1 MATYNQRSDALRGY
15 VSPIDVDTYGKVLI
29 GLQAGYDKNVGEL
42 TKTEEKLKEIA
53 QNTNLR
59 PEAKDYFYKR
69 MRERKDVLE
78 KNMGNFAFAN
88 ELDYGTKVLNSAV
101 DDNVAIEMYNA
112 SIPNT
117 VTAQYK
123 KLSEG
128 KNPELAN
135 SVNLEHSL
143 QDYNKFI
150 NSGAPV
156 GTKFQGNSTYVPYTD
171 IQKVLQDVQKILPPN
186 TYAEINQFGTFTYMS
201 GGKEVKLDAD
211 IQRSIDAVISSNAGV
226 SKQIEINAWNQFRG
240 VDDKS
245 MVESFAR
252 YASTKAEQYAKLSA
266 NHKAFEEGEKLGKKV
281 IFKKD
286 ATMSDEEATA
296 MEKSSNYYKNQSEGY
311 LSMIEGLKN
320 GSLTRKDIE
329 REIYKGELKHNFG
342 NTFAYTK
349 MKDKKFITDQGAMNI
364 WNEQN
369 KQSQF
374 NATMAYNMQKD
385 EADRVLEMTK
395 AYNKGEL
402 TAENMIQQGA
412 NPNVVSSIVSADIK
426 RLPAEEG
433 DAPDIDTEIKTVG
446 ETQAQNNKALRGIYS
461 DLQLNYG
468 VGVDIASLSNEDRG
482 SFFNSL
488 EQSLKDGKNKDFEW
502 KNRDGKTYIIKENQ
516 KMLDHI
522 NKIREIRTENTNLG
536 RYMRSISEDKTKAT
550 VNNTTSYDTNKYE
563 LVNVTDPLFNITSK
577 MLKDKATGAYSPL
590 PHSGSLFG
598 VESKEAAE
606 NTKEYIYSKR
616 REFGVTFGSEQTNA
630 EIKSQAIKAE
640 VIRMGFAR
648 GLKGLPSDV
657 ENMKPSEIIAL
668 MGKKDGGIP
677 EFSVVYDSKS
687 KKLIV
692 HGDKDWSFDNKVG
705 EVDEGQILSSNI
717 LSKTVGEFR
726 QINEQKFNN
735 EKLGNNI
742 RSQTYNGNLVA
753 KNPDTKKMEI
763 TDTEKY
769 ISIRTVFNQGR
780 YDHVATKQ
788 DVEGNIYVSYVYD
801 GKWFPNSVKIAS
813 EELYTSEGN
822 EKLAQTVNEMEMKLK
837 AEASK

>member
-1 MATYNQRSDALRGY
+1 MATFNQRSDALREY
-15 VSPIDVDTYGKVLI
+15 VSPVNVEAYGKVLE
-29 GLQAGYDKNVGEL
+29 GLQKGYDKNVGVLNE
-42 TKTEEKLKEIA
+42 TEEKLKSIA

-59 PEAKDYFYKR
+59 PEAKEYFYKR

-78 KNMGNFAFAN
+78 KNVGNFAFAN
-88 ELDYGTKVLNSAV
+88 ELDYGMKVLNSAV
-101 DDNVAIEMYNA
+101 DDNVAVEMYNS
-112 SIPNT
+112 SIPSNIG
-117 VTAQYK
+117 ASYK
-123 KLSEG
+123 KIQES

-135 SVNLEHSL
+135 SVNLEYSM
-143 QDYNKFI
+143 QDYSKFV

-156 GTKFQGNSTYVPYTD
+156 GTKFQGNANYVPYTD

-201 GGKEVKLDAD
+201 GGKEVQLGAN
-211 IQRSIDAVISSNAGV
+211 IERAVDAVISSNAGV

-245 MVESFAR
+245 IANYFAQ
-252 YASTKAEQYAKLSA
+252 YASSKAQQYSQLS
-266 NHKAFEEGEKLGKKV
+266 NSHKAFEEGEKLGKRV

-296 MEKSSNYYKNQSEGY
+296 MEKSSNYYKNQSDGY
-311 LSMIEGLKN
+311 LSMIDGIKN
-320 GSLTRKDIE
+320 GTLTRKDIE

-342 NTFAYTK
+342 NTFAYIK

-402 TAENMIQQGA
+402 TAENMIQQGM
-412 NPNVVSSIVSADIK
+412 NPNVVSSIVSADVK

-433 DAPDIDTEIKTVG
+433 DTPDIDTEIKNVG

-461 DLQLNYG
+461 DIQLNYG
-468 VGVDIASLSNEDRG
+468 VGVDIASLSNEDRD

-502 KNRDGKTYIIKENQ
+502 KDRQGKTYIIKENQ
-516 KMLDHI
+516 QMLDQI
-522 NKIREIRTENTNLG
+522 NKIREIRTENTSLMGYARDLAQSQNVGNIDL
-536 RYMRSISEDKTKAT
+536 TKYKIVET
-550 VNNTTSYDTNKYE
+550 PSTMYVSPT
-563 LVNVTDPLFNITSK
+563 
-577 MLKDKATGAYSPL
+577 TGAPIQTYKKAL
-590 PHSGSLFG
+590 
-598 VESKEAAE
+598 VEISTGKEVPFPTDKDGQKEA
-606 NTKEYIYSKR
+606 IYRLR
-616 REFGVTFGSEQTNA
+616 RERGVTFGSEQTNA

-657 ENMKPSEIIAL
+657 ENMKTSEIIAL

-692 HGDKDWSFDNKVG
+692 HGDKDWSVSNKVG

-717 LSKTVGEFR
+717 LSRTVGEFR
-726 QINEQKFNN
+726 QMNEQKFNN

-742 RSQTYNGNLVA
+742 RTQTYNGKLVS
-753 KNPDTKKMEI
+753 NGRIEDP
-763 TDTEKY
+763 EKY
-769 ISIRTVFNQGR
+769 VSIKSVFTQGR
-780 YDHVATKQ
+780 VDHVATKQ
-788 DVEGNIYVSYVYD
+788 DVEGNIYVGYVID
-801 GKWFPNSVKIAS
+801 GKWSPNSVKITS

-822 EKLAQTVNEMEMKLK
+822 ERLAEMVSVMERNLK